1 VVQKNASEKSHQ
13 TMIEL
18 HCKILSHPQKR
29 NNIQKTNDTRKTP
42 LFKKSQSVQEIM
54 QSHTQGPEHTNTHR
68 HM

>member
-1 VVQKNASEKSHQ
+1 
-13 TMIEL
+13 MIEL